1 MTTLGSVGTISS
13 SGIGSGLDVEGIVSK
28 LMAIEQRPLT
38 LLQSAA
44 SGIQT
49 KISAFGSLQSAES
62 AFRDAARALANPTTW
77 SATTGSSSDA
87 GSVAVV
93 TKSGAAAASYNVAVQ
108 TLAAAQSIASTAYAG
123 NTAVV
128 GAGTLHITL
137 GSWAGT
143 PAAFTA
149 QAGKTAVDVV
159 VSETDTLGDVRDKIN
174 AANAGVTASIV
185 TDQTGARLVIASSAA
200 GETNG
205 FQVSATDADGNGLDA
220 QGLSALAYDP
230 PAGTS
235 ATSLT
240 QAGADATL
248 TVNGLAIRSASNTLT
263 DVVEGLTLNL
273 SKATSAPVQ
282 IGVTQ
287 DTAAIKQAIQGF
299 VSAYNDLASM
309 LGKATKYD
317 TTTKV
322 AGALQGDST
331 AVTLQRQLRNML
343 TASSGASA
351 VFTTLSQAG
360 LEMQQDG
367 TLKVNDARLSS
378 ALGNLGELKRLF
390 ANADVDGAGAND
402 GIAVQLRK
410 FGDAVLGADGMLTTR
425 AAGLSAKLASNTK
438 DQDRLNDRLADT
450 ETRLR
455 AQYAALDTKMATL
468 NALSAYM
475 TQQIATWN
483 KKNSDI

>member
-1 MTTLGSVGTISS
+1 M
-13 SGIGSGLDVEGIVSK
+13 
-28 LMAIEQRPLT
+28 
-38 LLQSAA
+38 
-44 SGIQT
+44 
-49 KISAFGSLQSAES
+49 
-62 AFRDAARALANPTTW
+62 
-77 SATTGSSSDA
+77 
-87 GSVAVV
+87 
-93 TKSGAAAASYNVAVQ
+93 
-108 TLAAAQSIASTAYAG
+108 
-123 NTAVV
+123 
-128 GAGTLHITL
+128 
-137 GSWAGT
+137 
-143 PAAFTA
+143 
-149 QAGKTAVDVV
+149 
-159 VSETDTLGDVRDKIN
+159 RDKIN

-185 TDQTGARLVIASSAA
+185 TDQTGFARRSTSSAT
-200 GETNG
+200 GEANG
-205 FQVSATDADGNGLDA
+205 FQVAATDADGNGLDA

-230 PAGTS
+230 SAGTS

-263 DVVEGLTLNL
+263 DVVEGLTLTL
-273 SKATSAPVQ
+273 AKTTSAPVQ

-287 DTAAIKQAIQGF
+287 DSGAIKQAIQTF
-299 VSAYNDLASM
+299 VSAYNDLAST

-343 TASSGASA
+343 TASSGASS

-367 TLKVNDARLSS
+367 TLKINDGKLSS

-390 ANADVDGAGAND
+390 ANADIDGNGAND

-425 AAGLSAKLASNTK
+425 AAGLSAKLASNTQ
-438 DQDRLNDRLADT
+438 DQDKLNDRLADT
-450 ETRLR
+450 EARLR
-455 AQYAALDTKMATL
+455 AQYTALDSKMATL

-483 KKNSDI
+483 KKNSEI